1 MFSQLMKR
9 IATAEAMPPWSIWGA
24 IGAMVAAFV
33 ALILGTTVAA
43 ILPPSQSSLLLG
55 WAIGAALVIALV
67 WFTRRSVRYW
77 PALKLGDTP
86 NGAGDNAYQN
96 VFWYLLIGIGL
107 AILLD
112 IIGRGVVGRIAPD
125 LELLDLYGYT
135 QIYGEPV
142 QAGSW
147 LLVVLFMVFLQP
159 IADGLVF
166 QGLLLPSLRAVISPW
181 AGFILTAVAYTM
193 FHFIAYPPPDSGNT
207 AFLLWAGV
215 LSPFISGLIYGAVRV
230 YTNSTRAA
238 ILTHM
243 AFGLFAVV
251 KLLTLVT
258 Q

>member
-9 IATAEAMPPWSIWGA
+9 IAATEAMPPWSIWGA
-24 IGAMVAAFV
+24 IGAMVASFV
-33 ALILGTTVAA
+33 ALIFGTTVAA

-67 WFTRRSVRYW
+67 WFTRRSPRYL

-86 NGAGDNAYQN
+86 NGAGDNAFQN

-147 LLVVLFMVFLQP
+147 IVVILFMVFLQP
-159 IADGLVF
+159 IAEGLVF
-166 QGLLLPSLRAVISPW
+166 QGMLLPSLRAAISPW
-181 AGFILTAVAYTM
+181 AGFILTAVAHTL
-193 FHFIAYPPPDSGNT
+193 FHFIAYPPPGSGNST
-207 AFLLWAGV
+207 FLLWAGI
-215 LSPFISGLIYGAVRV
+215 LAPFISAVIYGAVRI

-251 KLLTLVT
+251 KLLTLVAG
-258 Q
+258 